1 MNRTKTKKFIII
13 SMIVH
18 IILFFILGKGGV
30 KEKKLFDPLQVKII
44 EDVPKPKGVI
54 EELAKPAKIEKPEQ
68 AKILSKY
75 SSKAHSNLP
84 GKKSDKPGV
93 KKPFDIPGKDAPR
106 IETKKSEP
114 SKPKIP
120 VKEKKVL
127 PKKQEKKTLAKIEK
141 KKELVKSSK
150 QMVQEKKKK
159 TEEKTVKEAR
169 LHEAKKARP
178 FSQERKSQ
186 QSVKGL
192 PLLSTK
198 DLQKYAKKSPG
209 EEGEGSDDEVISLN
223 TTEFKYV
230 SYFASIKRQI
240 ELVWAYPLEAQEN
253 GIHGYL
259 YLKFTILKDGK
270 LESVVLIRSSGHKIL
285 DDEALNAVKTASPY
299 NPIPERLAKEK
310 LTIEASFHYL
320 PRVLY
325 VR

>member
-18 IILFFILGKGGV
+18 IIFFLIIGKEGI
-30 KEKKLFDPLQVKII
+30 KEKKLLDPLRVKII
-44 EDVPKPKGVI
+44 EEAPKPQGVI

-75 SSKAHSNLP
+75 SSKAHSDLSE
-84 GKKSDKPGV
+84 KKSDKPGV
-93 KKPFDIPGKDAPR
+93 KKPFDIPGKDAPK

-114 SKPKIP
+114 SKPKVP
-120 VKEKKVL
+120 VKKKKVL

-150 QMVQEKKKK
+150 KVVREQKKEMKK
-159 TEEKTVKEAR
+159 EITKQVR
-169 LHEAKKARP
+169 SSVAKKARP
-178 FSQERKSQ
+178 SSQERKSQ
-186 QSVKGL
+186 ESVKGL

-209 EEGEGSDDEVISLN
+209 EEGEGSDGEVISLN
-223 TTEFKYV
+223 TKEFKYV

-240 ELVWAYPLEAQEN
+240 KLVWAYPVEAQEN

-285 DDEALNAVKTASPY
+285 DDEALNAIKTASPY
-299 NPIPERLAKEK
+299 NPIPERLARKK
-310 LTIEASFHYL
+310 ITIEASFHYL